1 MEQSDRQSVIC
12 VSIARGRHRHVIA
25 EHRYLAEQGVK
36 LVEIRLDYINGAVNV
51 KRLLAER
58 PCPAI
63 MTCRRERDGG
73 RFRGTEQERQLILRT
88 AIAEGVEYIDLEEDI
103 AGEIPRFGQT
113 KRIISYHNFRETPAD
128 LQALHERMSQLDP
141 DIIKIATLANHPQD
155 NLRMFRL
162 VAQSRIP
169 TVGICMGDIGMPSRI
184 LGGKFGSP
192 FTYAAFHA
200 DRTLAPGQ
208 LSFEEMKEIYHYEDI
223 RHDTEVFAV
232 IADPVGHS
240 LSPVIHNAAFQKF
253 GMNKVYVP
261 IRVPREDLYEFI
273 DQAPQ
278 WGIKGLSVTIPH
290 KEAILAKLTKA
301 DSIVRGIGAA
311 NTVIFDGKERLGFNT
326 DCRAAIEAIEVA
338 LGTAVGGSSPI
349 HGKQALVLGA
359 GGAGKAVAFG
369 LIRAGATV
377 TLTDGDEEKAR
388 TLAEKLDCAFVKW
401 DDRHSVAC
409 DILANCTPVGMHPN
423 VDESP
428 FEAKYLRSH
437 MLVFDAVYNPEN
449 TLLIKDARARG
460 CKVVTGVEMFV
471 RQACMQFKLFT
482 GQNGP
487 AELMREVLKRAT
499 SAAKW

>member
-1 MEQSDRQSVIC
+1 MEQQDRRSIIC
-12 VSIARGRHRHVIA
+12 VTIARGRHRHVIA
-25 EHRYLAEQGVK
+25 EHRYLAEQGAK
-36 LVEIRLDYINGAVNV
+36 LVEIRLDYINGQVNV

-58 PCPAI
+58 PCPVI

-73 RFRGTEQERQLILRT
+73 RFNGSEQQRQLILRT
-88 AIAEGVEYIDLEEDI
+88 AIAEGVDYIDLEEDI

-128 LQALHERMSQLDP
+128 LQALHERMSRLDP

-169 TVGICMGDIGMPSRI
+169 TVGICMGDMGIPSRI
-184 LGGKFGSP
+184 LAGKFGSP
-192 FTYAAFHA
+192 FTYAAFHS
-200 DRTLAPGQ
+200 DRAIAPGQ
-208 LSFEEMKEIYHYEDI
+208 LSFEEMKQVYRYEDV

-240 LSPVIHNAAFQKF
+240 LSPIIHNAAFQKF

-273 DQAPQ
+273 DQAPE

-338 LGTAVGGSSPI
+338 LGTPVGGRSPI

-369 LIRAGATV
+369 LLRAGATV
-377 TLTDGDEEKAR
+377 TLTDGDAEKAR
-388 TLAEKLDCAFVKW
+388 LLAEKLDCAYVPW

-428 FEAKYLRSH
+428 FDAKYLRSH

-449 TLLIKDARARG
+449 TLLIKDARARN

-482 GQNGP
+482 GRDGP
-487 AELMREVLKRAT
+487 ADLMREVLKRAT

>member
-1 MEQSDRQSVIC
+1 MEQQDRRSIVC

-25 EHRYLAEQGVK
+25 EHRYLAEQGAK
-36 LVEIRLDYINGAVNV
+36 LVEIRLDYINGPVNV
-51 KRLLAER
+51 RRLLAER

-73 RFRGTEQERQLILRT
+73 RFNGTEQERQLILRT
-88 AIAEGVEYIDLEEDI
+88 AIAEGVDYIDLEEDI
-103 AGEIPRFGQT
+103 AAEIPRFGPT

-128 LQALHERMSQLDP
+128 LQALYDRMSQLDP

-162 VAQSRIP
+162 VSQSRIP
-169 TVGICMGDIGMPSRI
+169 TVGICMGDIGIPSRI
-184 LGGKFGSP
+184 LAGKFGSP
-192 FTYAAFHA
+192 FTYAAFHT
-200 DRTLAPGQ
+200 DRAIAPGQ

-223 RHDTEVFAV
+223 RQDTEVFAV

-240 LSPVIHNAAFQKF
+240 LSPIIHNAAFQKY
-253 GMNKVYVP
+253 GMNKVYIP

-338 LGTAVGGSSPI
+338 LGTPVGGRSPV
-349 HGKQALVLGA
+349 HGKVALVLGA
-359 GGAGKAVAFG
+359 GGAGKAIAFG
-369 LIRAGATV
+369 LIRAGAAV

-388 TLAEKLDCAFVKW
+388 LLAEKLDCAFVKW

-428 FEAKYLRSH
+428 FDAKYLRSQ

-449 TLLIKDARARG
+449 TLLIKDARARN
-460 CKVVTGVEMFV
+460 CRVVTGVEMFV

-482 GQNGP
+482 GRDGP
-487 AELMREVLKRAT
+487 ADLMREVLKRAT